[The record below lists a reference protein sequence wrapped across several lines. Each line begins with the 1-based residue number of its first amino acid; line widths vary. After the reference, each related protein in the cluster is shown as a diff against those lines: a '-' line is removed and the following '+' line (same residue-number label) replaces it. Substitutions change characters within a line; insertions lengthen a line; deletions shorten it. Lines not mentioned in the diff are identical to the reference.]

1 MLETKKRTSVSP
13 YRRLVTR
20 MTGKSATALFTLAFA
35 LTGGVALLLSTKAA
49 TPLITP
55 DPSHHATCQ
64 QVTPSKTVVRPGERF
79 TGVVRFYNSGSSTY
93 SPNFGVGLSEYRE
106 SGSIWSPSGT
116 DLPGNIPPGGTVQF
130 NLTLTAPT
138 TPGVYPFDWGILIV
152 FNGFIPEPCYGP
164 AITVTNPPS
173 VTLLANS
180 ANSDISLTKGA
191 GLTLG
196 WSASNNP
203 SICTASGSWG
213 GGKPASGSENRTA
226 DTATAGVKTYT
237 ITCSNGAGSSAA
249 TRKVTVNNPPQP
261 PSGGG
266 GSGSSGGSSG
276 SAGSTGSSSGSNR
289 GTGTAGRGGGAPSS
303 GSSAPSVSAPPAT
316 PSEFSSSNK
325 DKSTVRLTWK
335 NPSYSP
341 GLSGYELERSL
352 DQKNWDKIGKDNTP
366 EESYDDT
373 TVDFGTTY
381 YYRLRVTGTNDLK
394 SEYATS
400 QITTEL
406 FQANTDSDQTTLT
419 SDDQKVTV
427 TIPKNAFDSEANCSL
442 RINNDV
448 LSPTKDKYETVTGP
462 YEVLCKISDGTIVT
476 RFKQPVI
483 VTVNV
488 KKQPYSAYSFYTLAN
503 DWQEIPTKP
512 IKSEARL
519 DLTDQTTFVLLGKK
533 GNTSIIVKILI
544 GLIVLMAIGVGI
556 LYALRWLAVKR
567 EQQQIASMQ
576 EDYFRKEHGIDNEIR

>member
-1 MLETKKRTSVSP
+1 M
-13 YRRLVTR
+13 
-20 MTGKSATALFTLAFA
+20 
-35 LTGGVALLLSTKAA
+35 
-49 TPLITP
+49 
-55 DPSHHATCQ
+55 
-64 QVTPSKTVVRPGERF
+64 VRPGERF
-79 TGVVRFYNSGSSTY
+79 TGTVKFYNSGSSTY
-93 SPNFGVGLSEYRE
+93 SPNFGVALAEYRV
-106 SGSIWSPSGT
+106 SGSIWSASGL

-138 TPGVYPFDWGILIV
+138 TPGVYSFDWGIAIV

-180 ANSDISLTKGA
+180 ANSDISVAKGT
-191 GLTLG
+191 GLTLS

-213 GGKPASGSENRTA
+213 GSKPANGSENRTG
-226 DTATAGVKTYT
+226 DTATAGVKTYS

-266 GSGSSGGSSG
+266 GGSSGGSSG
-276 SAGSTGSSSGSNR
+276 SGSSGSSGATGSNSGSSGSTG
-289 GTGTAGRGGGAPSS
+289 GRGGAAPGSS
-303 GSSAPSVSAPPAT
+303 SSAPSVSGPPT
-316 PSEFSSSNK
+316 SPSDFSSTNQ
-325 DKSTVRLTWK
+325 DKTTVRLTWK

-341 GLSGYELERSL
+341 GLSGYELERSI
-352 DQKNWDKIGKDNTP
+352 DQKNWDKVGKDNTP

-381 YYRLRVTGTNDLK
+381 YYRLRVIGVNDLK

-400 QITTEL
+400 QVTTEL

-419 SDDQKVTV
+419 SDDQKVNV
-427 TIPKNAFDSEANCSL
+427 TIPKSAFDSEANCSL

-448 LSPTKDKYETVTGP
+448 LSPTKDKYETVVGP
-462 YEVLCKISDGTIVT
+462 YEILCKISDGTIVT

-488 KKQPYSAYSFYTLAN
+488 KKQPYSAYSFYTLSN

-533 GNTSIIVKILI
+533 GNASLIVKILI
-544 GLIVLMAIGVGI
+544 GLIVLMAIGVGA
-556 LYALRWLAVKR
+556 LYLLRWLAVKK
-567 EQQQIASMQ
+567 EQQQIASIQ